1 MNQIDIVHHFD
12 AEAPQE
18 LHNAGIVE
26 IVIRRAKNIRLA
38 NNGGL
43 GDKNIV
49 SIPYRNGQGGVEG
62 DDVCDIAQKSDVLVD
77 AAFGQAMELA
87 QTRIAES
94 LAVS

>member
-1 MNQIDIVHHFD
+1 LNQIDIVHHFD

-49 SIPYRNGQGGVEG
+49 CIP
-62 DDVCDIAQKSDVLVD
+62 
-77 AAFGQAMELA
+77 
-87 QTRIAES
+87 
-94 LAVS
+94 